1 MDMKQVLL
9 DSVKANINLK
19 GLAKDVVA
27 KIILAYI
34 KELAVASP
42 NKIDD
47 MVVAMVEAQ
56 VGGAEFEAFL
66 DKILGDLAK

>member
-56 VGGAEFEAFL
+56 VSGAEFEAFL

>member
-9 DSVKANINLK
+9 DSIKANINLK

-56 VGGAEFEAFL
+56 VSGAEFEAFL